1 MANILRRVI
10 MRKYKDLDLVAKK
23 YYKDSNFCSVVA
35 VATVCNMSFGKAR
48 IKMEKAGRP
57 HRKGAYQWHYHE
69 VIKRRGFKLEPV
81 YGFEGHHA
89 KTMGKK
95 LSSGTYL
102 VSVRGHVL
110 AIVDG
115 VINDWSASRSHRVR
129 EVYRVTK
136 D

>member
-1 MANILRRVI
+1 
-10 MRKYKDLDLVAKK
+10 MREYKDLEWVAKK
-23 YYKDSNFCSVVA
+23 YYKDYNFCTVVA

-57 HRKGAYQWHYHE
+57 HRYGAYQWQYHE
-69 VIKRRGFKLEPV
+69 VIQRRGFKLEPV
-81 YGFEGHHA
+81 YGFEGHHV

-95 LSSGTYL
+95 LGSGTYL
-102 VSVRGHVL
+102 INVRGHVL

-136 D
+136 G